1 MHLLAELGGARLGLG
16 IEVGDASYLDE
27 LFSRLFEAR
36 DGIAGKKTH
45 SLSRQCIKRP
55 RPPLTSRRPFANHVF
70 CSLAALRSLAVIL
83 TVGRLKSS
91 GQTIALTSAS
101 SFLPAFLM
109 RLLRM
114 VLPHSGD

>member
-1 MHLLAELGGARLGLG
+1 VHLLAELGGARLGLG

-45 SLSRQCIKRP
+45 SLSRRCIKRP